1 MIRTLSL
8 FLVIA
13 CVAALSGVLTGHL
26 WNRYADENGVLRL
39 SAIYERIL
47 AAQTGILDVTQ
58 QYWAA
63 TAWPDRLIQEASA
76 FEE

>member
-1 MIRTLSL
+1 MRMAYS
-8 FLVIA
+8 
-13 CVAALSGVLTGHL
+13 
-26 WNRYADENGVLRL
+26 L

-58 QYWAA
+58 QYWEA
-63 TAWPDRLIQEASA
+63 TARPDRLIQEASA